1 MKKKNPECASYAI
14 NGIRN
19 AYKDFNQIDEEIRAK
34 IINTAKGLIDGK
46 DFDISD
52 FAGSFRVRECVEN
65 RFNDAVDSYIRHQDR
80 CHCTIPE
87 DILEIF

>member
-19 AYKDFNQIDEEIRAK
+19 AYKSFTEIDEEIRAK